1 MSRQRLYAQG
11 AVDELPTADEV
22 QSLCTYLQ
30 HTYGSQVETSE
41 EDLPINPDRIAMSW
55 IPLGGGRKAFVLGQE
70 EEGKGID
77 PHYPFSFPIWGCW
90 ASYNEEPE
98 EEHNVSDEESAV
110 CTLPS
115 ERPLELAS
123 PEEWRQRFETRKQGL
138 GYSGSNESL
147 LSQMYPRY
155 TAFGPE
161 HYQGAV
167 LDHDDA
173 MWLAYIYGARE
184 ASA

>member
-1 MSRQRLYAQG
+1 M
-11 AVDELPTADEV
+11 ETA
-22 QSLCTYLQ
+22 
-30 HTYGSQVETSE
+30 E
-41 EDLPINPDRIAMSW
+41 EDLPINPGRIAMSW

-77 PHYPFSFPIWGCW
+77 PITRSPFQYGAGR
-90 ASYNEEPE
+90 ASYNEERE

-123 PEEWRQRFETRKQGL
+123 PDEWRQRFETRKQGL

-147 LSQMYPRY
+147 LRQMYPRY
-155 TAFGPE
+155 TEFGPE
-161 HYQGAV
+161 QYQGAV

-173 MWLAYIYGARE
+173 MWIAYIYGARE